1 MASAAFGFNNEHY
14 SKLLV
19 QTLPTAIENDLENG
33 RLTAILASLD
43 ARFDSLSPEEKRLA
57 GLLTVL
63 IEAYED
69 KHYSLSGSTPATRL
83 KMLMEEHGLRQRD
96 LVEIFGSRGLTS
108 EVVNGKREISKAAA
122 KKLAAKFHVSAE
134 LFL

>member
-1 MASAAFGFNNEHY
+1 MASAALGFNNEHY

-122 KKLAAKFHVSAE
+122 KKLAAKLHVSAE

>member
-122 KKLAAKFHVSAE
+122 KKLAAKLHVSAE